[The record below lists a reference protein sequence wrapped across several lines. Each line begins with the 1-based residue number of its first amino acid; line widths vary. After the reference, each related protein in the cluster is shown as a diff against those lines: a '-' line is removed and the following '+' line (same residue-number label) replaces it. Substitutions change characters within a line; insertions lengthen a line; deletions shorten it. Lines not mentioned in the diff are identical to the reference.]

1 MRQAIII
8 ELKKLF
14 LSRVGAMTSLLL
26 SLGVGAICVVLMLG
40 VKANNPDIIAQLDE
54 SAAFDWSTL
63 ASMATQITATAG
75 LLGFGVVAA
84 WHFAREFS
92 DKTIYGLFSLPI
104 SRGKIAL
111 AKIAA
116 FLLWCLPVGVLLPL
130 VVLVVG
136 LVVGLDASIDRTA
149 IEAFVR
155 LGLLVLMTSVIALP
169 VGIIATRSRSLLGG
183 IGAAICLVALAP
195 TMVLTGVAGWFTPS
209 APALWAMDYAQSV
222 SAVQLFLIVPYGL
235 VSVFLLVVSWRYM
248 ELD

>member
-14 LSRVGAMTSLLL
+14 LSRVGVMTSLLL
-26 SLGVGAICVVLMLG
+26 SLGVGAICAVLMLG
-40 VKANNPDIIAQLDE
+40 IKANNPDIVAQLE
-54 SAAFDWSTL
+54 EGAAFDWSTL
-63 ASMATQITATAG
+63 AVIATQITATAG

-111 AKIAA
+111 AKTIA

-130 VVLVVG
+130 VVVIVG
-136 LVVGLDASIDRTA
+136 LVVGLGILIDQPA
-149 IEAFVR
+149 IETFVR

-183 IGAAICLVALAP
+183 VGAAICLVVLASI
-195 TMVLTGVAGWFTPS
+195 MVLTGAAGWFTPS

-222 SAVQLFLIVPYGL
+222 SALQLFLVVPYGL
-235 VSVFLLVVSWRYM
+235 ISIFLLVVSWKYM